1 MHKKQALFAIILGLT
16 ALLGWLA
23 TKSSAQPSP
32 LWRFP
37 LNSTPSLV
45 RGFDPPLHNWL
56 PGHRGV
62 DLLAHSGQ
70 MVFAPANGF
79 VVYVSNLAGRG
90 VLVIKHGQLRT
101 TYEPVVSE
109 LALGDQ
115 VFRGDPIARVQCGSN
130 HCCIGA
136 RAKCLHWGLLRGH
149 QYLNPLRKVDVHIR
163 LLPIDPVLPRMPIT
177 NGSETNNGTAIP
189 NSAKTKSASG
199 TNHIRRTRPE
209 GAPARKPNAAD
220 PSKRAYKVAWLP
232 NWHGQGFLAQL

>member
-1 MHKKQALFAIILGLT
+1 MHKKQVLFALILGLT
-16 ALLGWLA
+16 VLLGWLA

-62 DLLAHSGQ
+62 DLRAQSGQ
-70 MVFAPANGF
+70 MVFAPANGL

-101 TYEPVVSE
+101 TYEPVVSG
-109 LALGDQ
+109 LTIGDQ
-115 VFRGDPIARVQCGSN
+115 VYRGDLIGRVDCGSN
-130 HCCIGA
+130 HCCIGSS
-136 RAKCLHWGLLRGH
+136 AKCLHWGLLRGH

-163 LLPIDPVLPRMPIT
+163 LLPIEPVLPQMPIT
-177 NGSETNNGTAIP
+177 KDSEANSGASIP
-189 NSAKTKSASG
+189 NSATTKSASG

-209 GAPARKPNAAD
+209 GAPARKLSATD

-232 NWHGQGFLAQL
+232 NWHGQVFLAQL